1 MDRVLNFQILKS
13 PVNIMI
19 VLLISTLGML
29 ALAAI
34 FGTKNSRSRGIPS
47 AQKSQLGN

>member
-1 MDRVLNFQILKS
+1 MERFLNFAILRS

-19 VLLISTLGML
+19 VLLISTLGMM

-34 FGTKNSRSRGIPS
+34 FPIDATSSNAIPS
-47 AQKSQLGN
+47 PSKTSTGN